1 MNNEAVALNQ
11 QAESK
16 FPPGVFVIFS
26 LLLLAMIG
34 FFVIFSLLVLY
45 CTRRLG
51 MSDDHA
57 YALSA
62 AFNALVFALSVPGG
76 YLGGRYLGYR
86 FAVMI
91 SLILSVIGLFIM
103 MIPTVIALYW
113 GLAIFTVANAIVLP
127 CLFVL
132 LGRLYHV
139 KDIRRDTGFTIAYIG
154 LNMGS
159 FIASAFSGFVANNL
173 GYGIAYLFGGISTV
187 ICLLLF
193 LVYRKDFKPREK
205 NKQLTK
211 LRPDAIRRHRRAG
224 FLWILL
230 SLPITAILL
239 HFADFCNI
247 LLIVLGVLCVFF
259 VLRLAFK
266 ESRQYRN
273 KLIVFLV
280 LNIVSVMFWALYTL
294 APSALTIFIA
304 NNVDRHF
311 LGFEIPTATYSALN
325 PFFIITV
332 GPLLGMLWMYLNK
345 HGKRVSTP
353 VKFAMSLFL
362 MGAGYLILVPAISA
376 HDMAGYIAMTWIVLS
391 FFLQSVG
398 ELFIGPVGYAMVGEL
413 VPPRL
418 EGVMMGV
425 LQLASG
431 VAGSVSGYLAK
442 YTTSPTHAINPLLT
456 NATYGHAFGM
466 FGWVS
471 VGVGGFTVLFA
482 IYLRFFTREKTF

>member
-1 MNNEAVALNQ
+1 MNNEAVVLNQ
-11 QAESK
+11 QSEAK

-26 LLLLAMIG
+26 LLLLVMVG
-34 FFVIFSLLVLY
+34 FSVVFTLLVLY

-62 AFNALVFALSVPGG
+62 AFNALVFSLSVPGG

-86 FAVMI
+86 FAVMV
-91 SLILSVIGLFIM
+91 SLVLAIIGLFIM
-103 MIPTVIALYW
+103 AIPTVVALYW
-113 GLAIFTVANAIVLP
+113 GLAIFTVSNAIVMP

-132 LGRLYHV
+132 LGRLYHTSDV
-139 KDIRRDTGFTIAYIG
+139 RREAGFTVAYIG
-154 LNMGS
+154 MNLGS
-159 FIASAFSGFVANNL
+159 FFAAACSGVIANNL
-173 GYGIAYLFGGISTV
+173 GYGAAYLVGGMAAV
-187 ICLLLF
+187 VCLVLF
-193 LVYRKDFKPREK
+193 LVYRKDFRPRK
-205 NKQLTK
+205 KDNQLTK

-224 FLWILL
+224 FLWILV

-239 HFADFCNI
+239 HFADFCTVS
-247 LLIVLGVLCVFF
+247 LIVLGIFCVFF

-266 ESRQYRN
+266 ESKQYRN

-294 APSALTIFIA
+294 APSALTIFISH
-304 NNVDRHF
+304 NVDRHLF
-311 LGFEIPTATYSALN
+311 GFEIPAATYYSLN
-325 PFFIITV
+325 PLFIVLI
-332 GPLLGMLWMYLNK
+332 GPLLGMLWLYLNK
-345 HGKRVSTP
+345 HGKRISTP
-353 VKFAMSLFL
+353 IKFSISLFL
-362 MGAGYLILVPAISA
+362 MGAGYLILVPAIGA
-376 HDMAGYIAMTWIVLS
+376 HNAAGYVAMGWIVLS
-391 FFLQSVG
+391 FFLQATG

-425 LQLASG
+425 WQLAAG
-431 VAGSVSGYLAK
+431 VAASVAGYLAQ
-442 YTTSPTHAINPLLT
+442 YTTTPTHAVNPLLT
-456 NATYGHAFGM
+456 NTTYSHAFGT

-471 VGVGGFTVLFA
+471 VYVGGFTVLFA